1 MSSAPAPRWRGVPRI
16 AEEAVE
22 RARLQVVPRV
32 RARAPRVP
40 FVILVGAVLL
50 AGTVGLLLFNTSMQQ
65 AAFTGA
71 ELQSRVDLLDAKE
84 QTLARQA
91 EELRDPQRLAEQAS
105 AMGMVPATAP
115 AVIDLREGRITVPG
129 VPASPDDAL
138 DVAPPEP
145 VKPAV
150 LNPAPI
156 YRDVTPPATP
166 ATGTAQ
172 GTAEGTAQG
181 TAQGEQAPAGGE
193 QDLPTDD
200 APAQP

>member
-91 EELRDPQRLAEQAS
+91 EELRDPQRLAEQAT
-105 AMGMVPATAP
+105 AMGMVPASAP
-115 AVIDLREGRITVPG
+115 AVVDLREGRITVPG

-150 LNPAPI
+150 LDPAPI

-166 ATGTAQ
+166 ETSPDTPQAQQQGAAGTQ
-172 GTAEGTAQG
+172 
-181 TAQGEQAPAGGE
+181 
-193 QDLPTDD
+193 QDLPADD

>member
-1 MSSAPAPRWRGVPRI
+1 
-16 AEEAVE
+16 
-22 RARLQVVPRV
+22 V

-91 EELRDPQRLAEQAS
+91 EELRDPQRLAEQAT
-105 AMGMVPATAP
+105 AMGMVPASSP

-129 VPASPDDAL
+129 VPASPEDAL

-150 LNPAPI
+150 LDPAPI
-156 YRDVTPPATP
+156 YRDVTPPAAP
-166 ATGTAQ
+166 AQ
-172 GTAEGTAQG
+172 GTTQG
-181 TAQGEQAPAGGE
+181 TPGEQAPADGQ

-200 APAQP
+200 APAQQ

>member
-91 EELRDPQRLAEQAS
+91 EQLRDPQRLAEQAT
-105 AMGMVPATAP
+105 AMGMVPASSP

-150 LNPAPI
+150 LDPAPI
-156 YRDVTPPATP
+156 YRDVTPPAT
-166 ATGTAQ
+166 ATPQGEQ
-172 GTAEGTAQG
+172 GTA
-181 TAQGEQAPAGGE
+181 GEQAPAGGQ

-200 APAQP
+200 APAQQ

>member
-91 EELRDPQRLAEQAS
+91 EELRDPQRLAEQAT
-105 AMGMVPATAP
+105 AMGMVPASAP
-115 AVIDLREGRITVPG
+115 AVVDLREGRITVPG

-156 YRDVTPPATP
+156 YRDVNPPATP
-166 ATGTAQ
+166 ETSPGASPETPQ
-172 GTAEGTAQG
+172 GVAETQ
-181 TAQGEQAPAGGE
+181 
-193 QDLPTDD
+193 QDLPADD

>member
-91 EELRDPQRLAEQAS
+91 EELRDPQRLAEQAT
-105 AMGMVPATAP
+105 AMGMVPASSP

-129 VPASPDDAL
+129 VPASPEDAL

-150 LNPAPI
+150 LDPAPI
-156 YRDVTPPATP
+156 YRDVTPPAAP
-166 ATGTAQ
+166 AQ
-172 GTAEGTAQG
+172 GTPQG
-181 TAQGEQAPAGGE
+181 TPGEQAPADGQ

-200 APAQP
+200 APAQQ